1 MFISVIL
8 GFSKPDL
15 HPTAS
20 ANGLFY
26 CTLTENYTFPKLGND
41 ILGSFQVK
49 SKEQKD
55 SQDNDKDNDKSND
68 KDKGKDKGI

>member
-55 SQDNDKDNDKSND
+55 SQDNYKGND
-68 KDKGKDKGI
+68 KDKGKGKDRGI